1 MKHIFVLF
9 LITPILFATTL
20 LNHNIYERE
29 KRVDLML
36 SFDSPFDGSVRKTEA
51 ADNTLNIRLTGVGIM
66 KPFSKELQNG
76 FVRAITI
83 TGSGNNT
90 VLVKIYPTKER
101 LNVEASKT
109 IDGFGLRLRIQ
120 PAAAS
125 KKPETDTASR
135 IQQSASLPLNT
146 LESSNSLPGWRYWSV
161 LLVMLLLLL
170 VLWFVKR
177 RRPGVSIGANWLMPK
192 IMDTKTNIQE
202 ANIRYQKRL
211 DSENRLMLLE
221 FNDKQYLIVV
231 GKSGILL
238 DTFSE
243 KKVEDPDSFTS
254 VFEANKKQLDHF
266 LKENHPDAYE
276 AFKTNA
282 SRDEHL

>member
-1 MKHIFVLF
+1 
-9 LITPILFATTL
+9 
-20 LNHNIYERE
+20 
-29 KRVDLML
+29 
-36 SFDSPFDGSVRKTEA
+36 
-51 ADNTLNIRLTGVGIM
+51 M